1 MIDVLLLGRE
11 HDPALVRQ
19 AVEEALQLGCS
30 DVGAVRYLLGATS
43 REQQPTVG
51 PVELGALNRYD
62 RPLPNLADYER
73 LRPDWPVTEV
83 VQ

>member
-1 MIDVLLLGRE
+1 MMLTSIITTWTE
-11 HDPALVRQ
+11 FLVGT
-19 AVEEALQLGCS
+19 AE
-30 DVGAVRYLLGATS
+30 RYLLGTAS
-43 REQQPTVG
+43 RERQPAVG

-73 LRPDWPVTEV
+73 LRQHWPVTEV

>member
-11 HDPALVRQ
+11 HEPTRVRQ

-30 DVGAVRYLLGATS
+30 DVGAVRYLLGAAS
-43 REQQPTVG
+43 RERQAAVG
-51 PVELGALNRYD
+51 PVELGVLNRYD

-73 LRPDWPVTEV
+73 LRPHWPVTEV

>member
-1 MIDVLLLGRE
+1 MIEVLLLGRA
-11 HDPALVRQ
+11 HDPTRVRQ

-30 DVGAVRYLLGATS
+30 DVGAVRYLLVGAS
-43 REQQPTVG
+43 RERQPRVG

-62 RPLPNLADYER
+62 RPQPNLADYER
-73 LRPDWPVTEV
+73 LRPHWPVTEV